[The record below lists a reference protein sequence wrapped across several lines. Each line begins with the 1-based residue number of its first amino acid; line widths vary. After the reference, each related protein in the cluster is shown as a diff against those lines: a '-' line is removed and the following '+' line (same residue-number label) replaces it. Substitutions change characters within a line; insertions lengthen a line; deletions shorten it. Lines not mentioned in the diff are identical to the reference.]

1 MPYNFARFV
10 SPTNTKLLNEIDS
23 AKSFDKKYRVQKF
36 HEWQRWM
43 YNKAY
48 VVPTSGAY
56 SVTAVNSKVSGWS
69 LKPSA
74 NVWYEAGFTK
84 LINIKEKQYRLVLK
98 RKHRIPDA
106 SFFTCQFLHTYH
118 VHQEHP

>member
-1 MPYNFARFV
+1 MFGMKQV
-10 SPTNTKLLNEIDS
+10 LLN
-23 AKSFDKKYRVQKF
+23 
-36 HEWQRWM
+36 
-43 YNKAY
+43 N
-48 VVPTSGAY
+48 
-56 SVTAVNSKVSGWS
+56 
-69 LKPSA
+69 
-74 NVWYEAGFTK
+74 K